1 MAARPEVTPNR
12 RGTRSR
18 EIALDAAERV
28 MAVHGYEAA
37 TLAAIVKE
45 CGIPMSSLYHYFGS
59 KDGILLAVMERGAA
73 RFFATLPEVTERIG
87 DPEEHLTALVEITR
101 TALEEHP
108 DFLRLLVTL
117 ATQPHSAGDSDDVR
131 TVVNRVRDEAL
142 VRLRDQLAIAFE
154 RRRSAR
160 VVDDLARF
168 TLAVFDG
175 AFVAAQSDPSVTLAS
190 ITGRLPR
197 ALVALHDAQR

>member
-1 MAARPEVTPNR
+1 
-12 RGTRSR
+12 
-18 EIALDAAERV
+18 
-28 MAVHGYEAA
+28 
-37 TLAAIVKE
+37 
-45 CGIPMSSLYHYFGS
+45 
-59 KDGILLAVMERGAA
+59 MERGAA